1 VAHPQIAAF
10 ARLAKQNTPPV
21 RSIQGQ
27 KTLISRTIHGLSY
40 DAIHDEIVTPSPFA
54 QAILTFRGTADGE
67 EAPIRVIQ
75 GPHTQILGVTNMV
88 GVDPDN
94 NEILVPTLPAG
105 ILVFDREA
113 NGDVAPKRV
122 LSGPDTQIRVVRDL
136 TGESPGQAHVDAKRN
151 LLVVNSG
158 GKILIFDRSASGNAK
173 PKAVISGI
181 NAASGY
187 NSFQISPKGWIVAG
201 CTAGSICAWTV
212 DNNGE
217 STLRSKI
224 PFLQLTGYQHSGIA
238 LDPAHKEII
247 LSAATQKP
255 PNPRPS
261 AGVMN
266 AVITFS
272 WPEIF

>member
-1 VAHPQIAAF
+1 MSHPQIAAF

-54 QAILTFRGTADGE
+54 QAILTFRGAADGE
-67 EAPIRVIQ
+67 EAPIRIIQ

-94 NEILVPTLPAG
+94 NEILVPTLPGG

-122 LSGPDTQIRVVRDL
+122 LNGPDTQIRVSRDL
-136 TGESPGQAHVDAKRN
+136 TAESPGQAHVDAKRN
-151 LLVVNSG
+151 LLFVNTG
-158 GKILIFDRSASGNAK
+158 GKILIFDRMASGNTK
-173 PKAVISGI
+173 PKAVISGV
-181 NAASGY
+181 NPGSGY
-187 NSFQISPKGWIVAG
+187 NSFQITPKGWIIAG
-201 CTAGSICAWTV
+201 CTGGSICAWNLDDGGETTV
-212 DNNGE
+212 
-217 STLRSKI
+217 RSKL
-224 PFLQLTGYQHSGIA
+224 PFLQITGYQHSGIA
-238 LDPAHKEII
+238 LDPMHKEII

-255 PNPRPS
+255 PNPRPPS
-261 AGVMN
+261 GIMN
-266 AVITFS
+266 AVITFA
-272 WPEIF
+272 WPEVF

>member
-10 ARLAKQNTPPV
+10 ARLAKENTPPV

-54 QAILTFRGTADGE
+54 QAILVFRGSADGE
-67 EAPIRVIQ
+67 EAPIRAIQ

-94 NEILVPTLPAG
+94 NEILVPTLPGA

-122 LSGPDTQIRVVRDL
+122 LSGPDTQIRASRDL
-136 TGESPGQAHVDAKRN
+136 TAESPGQAHVDAKRN
-151 LLVVNSG
+151 LLVVNTG
-158 GKILIFDRSASGNAK
+158 GKILIFDRTASGNAK
-173 PKAVISGI
+173 PKTVIPGV
-181 NAASGY
+181 NAGSGY

-201 CTAGSICAWTV
+201 CTGGSICAWNIAEDGEITV
-212 DNNGE
+212 
-217 STLRSKI
+217 RSKI
-224 PFLQLTGYQHSGIA
+224 PFLQMTGYQHSGIA
-238 LDPAHKEII
+238 LDPMHKEII
-247 LSAATQKP
+247 FSAATQKL
-255 PNPRPS
+255 PNPRPPS
-261 AGVMN
+261 GMMN

>member
-1 VAHPQIAAF
+1 MSHPQIAAF
-10 ARLAKQNTPPV
+10 ARLARENTPPV

-40 DAIHDEIVTPSPFA
+40 DAIHDELVTPSPFA
-54 QAILTFRGTADGE
+54 QAILTFRGSADGE

-94 NEILVPTLPAG
+94 NEILVPTLPG
-105 ILVFDREA
+105 DILVFDREA

-122 LSGPDTQIRVVRDL
+122 LSGPDTQIRVTRNL
-136 TGESPGQAHVDAKRN
+136 TAESPGQAHVDAKRN
-151 LLVVNSG
+151 LLIINTA
-158 GKILIFDRSASGNAK
+158 GKILIFDRLASGNAK
-173 PKAVISGI
+173 PKAVIPGV
-181 NAASGY
+181 NPGSGY
-187 NSFQISPKGWIVAG
+187 NSFQITPNGWVVAG
-201 CTAGSICAWTV
+201 CTGGAICAWSL
-212 DNNGE
+212 DERGE

-224 PFLQLTGYQHSGIA
+224 PFLEITGYQHSGIA

-247 LSAATQKP
+247 LSAATQRP
-255 PNPRPS
+255 PNPRPQS
-261 AGVMN
+261 GIMN

-272 WPEIF
+272 WPEVF